1 MERNETIKSNLEI
14 ADRLHALSDEII
26 GASRILMIMYE
37 NEVKNGDT
45 AEHFLTLKNT
55 VEGYG
60 KEIRE
65 IAKEL

>member
-1 MERNETIKSNLEI
+1 MEKNENVKSNLEI
-14 ADRLHALSDEII
+14 ADRLHSISDEII
-26 GASRILMIMYE
+26 GVSRILLIMYE
-37 NEVKNGDT
+37 NEIKNGDT